1 MTYKSVLT
9 AEETQ
14 VAIKFIKDK
23 FQHNLARRLNLK
35 RVTAPV
41 FVRADSGLN
50 DDLNGV
56 ERKVS
61 FTARGISGQLE
72 VVQSLAKWKRVAL
85 AKYKFRLGEGLYTD
99 MNAIRPDEKPDR
111 THSVFVDQWDWEK
124 VIDVKDRNTDYLK
137 KTVKSIVA
145 ALDQTAKQVAKAF
158 PTVDISVTKDVYFV
172 TSQELEDMYP
182 SLTPAQ
188 REQEI
193 TRQHKT
199 VFVMQIGG
207 LLKSGAKHD
216 DRAPDYDDWKL
227 NGDLLVWNDVLGEAM
242 ELSSMGIRV
251 DADSLVYQLIAK
263 GCDEKLKL
271 PYHSDLVSGKLPYT
285 IGGGIGQSRLCMFLL
300 KKRHIG
306 EVQVS
311 VWPDD
316 QLELCAEENIT
327 LL

>member
-158 PTVDISVTKDVYFV
+158 PTVDISVAKDVYFV

>member
-99 MNAIRPDEKPDR
+99 MN
-111 THSVFVDQWDWEK
+111 
-124 VIDVKDRNTDYLK
+124 
-137 KTVKSIVA
+137 
-145 ALDQTAKQVAKAF
+145 
-158 PTVDISVTKDVYFV
+158 
-172 TSQELEDMYP
+172 TS
-182 SLTPAQ
+182 
-188 REQEI
+188 RRK
-193 TRQHKT
+193 TRQN
-199 VFVMQIGG
+199 
-207 LLKSGAKHD
+207 A
-216 DRAPDYDDWKL
+216 
-227 NGDLLVWNDVLGEAM
+227 
-242 ELSSMGIRV
+242 
-251 DADSLVYQLIAK
+251 
-263 GCDEKLKL
+263 
-271 PYHSDLVSGKLPYT
+271 
-285 IGGGIGQSRLCMFLL
+285 LC
-300 KKRHIG
+300 I
-306 EVQVS
+306 
-311 VWPDD
+311 
-316 QLELCAEENIT
+316 C
-327 LL
+327 

>member
-99 MNAIRPDEKPDR
+99 MNAMRPDEKPDR